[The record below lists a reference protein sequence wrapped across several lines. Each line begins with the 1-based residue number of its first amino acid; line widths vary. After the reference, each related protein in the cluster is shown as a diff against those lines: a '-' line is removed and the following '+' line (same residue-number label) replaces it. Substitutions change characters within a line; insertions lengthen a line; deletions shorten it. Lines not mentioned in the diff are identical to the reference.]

1 MYYAQLAYRNTM
13 AYQEKVTLLAYNRIC
28 PFRLLSWVAMIST
41 DKVGGVLY
49 CNILGCQYCDTRYCG
64 ITSLNMSEIQ
74 NLLNTQ

>member
-1 MYYAQLAYRNTM
+1 M

-41 DKVGGVLY
+41 DRVGGVLY
-49 CNILGCQYCDTRYCG
+49 CNILGCQYCG